1 MTRVGSQRH
10 RKRKRTMVERHSVTD
25 CKDCPTK
32 DRLMNANNSV
42 VAGRKMNAIRREWA

>member
-10 RKRKRTMVERHSVTD
+10 RKTKNTVERHPVTD

-42 VAGRKMNAIRREWA
+42 IVGRKVNEIRRVWA